1 MIKAARL
8 KTGGGIV
15 EEKALTPLEERIL
28 LLIGLDAADGLNIDE
43 SEDLPDEYIIPSME
57 AHEFQSL
64 MSAEQQELF
73 FQTLHASVEND
84 PSSQHETLPET
95 PQATP
100 QSNDVRAQSLK
111 CRRRVKPIVLKSE
124 HTKKIV
130 DGHAEM
136 ASALKRCAETLERRT
151 DLIEQALEIKKHKLA
166 LQERAVHLEEQK
178 LNLQEKSLLIEK
190 QKADAFSAITEILK
204 NKM

>member
-1 MIKAARL
+1 
-8 KTGGGIV
+8 
-15 EEKALTPLEERIL
+15 
-28 LLIGLDAADGLNIDE
+28 
-43 SEDLPDEYIIPSME
+43 ME

-73 FQTLHASVEND
+73 FQTLGASVEND
-84 PSSQHETLPET
+84 ALSQHET

-100 QSNDVRAQSLK
+100 QTNDVRAQSLK

-151 DLIEQALEIKKHKLA
+151 DLIEHTSSGNKETQTCSS
-166 LQERAVHLEEQK
+166 R
-178 LNLQEKSLLIEK
+178 KSC
-190 QKADAFSAITEILK
+190 AS
-204 NKM
+204 